1 VAPAALLVVVLV
13 LVVLVVLVPVLDVT
27 ALLLL
32 VLDDVALVLL
42 VLDDAALLLLVLV
55 DVAVVADT
63 EETDAPHPTRL
74 DWIETSS
81 YQKVLGS
88 LPYDSQPK

>member
-1 VAPAALLVVVLV
+1 VAPDAVLVVVTLLVVV
-13 LVVLVVLVPVLDVT
+13 VVLVVLAVLEDADLLEPVLD
-27 ALLLL
+27 
-32 VLDDVALVLL
+32 D
-42 VLDDAALLLLVLV
+42 ALLLLVLV
-55 DVAVVADT
+55 LDVVADVADT

-81 YQKVLGS
+81 YQKVLAS